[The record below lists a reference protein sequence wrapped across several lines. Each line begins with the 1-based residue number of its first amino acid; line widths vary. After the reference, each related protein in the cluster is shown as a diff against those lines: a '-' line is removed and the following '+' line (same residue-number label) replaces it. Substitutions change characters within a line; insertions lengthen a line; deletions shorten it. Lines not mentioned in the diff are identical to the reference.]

1 MTELKSNHS
10 LEWPNPEHL
19 HNVYED
25 LSDSEKEQAKDLKQ
39 SLYDSKLYTDK
50 ELLLAEFG
58 RYYGWQA
65 LKDAAE
71 DRMTARTF
79 IGLLEAGRKIER
91 TRRLERLDDISV
103 AVAAVMDKK
112 AASKINSQEKK
123 LRK

>member
-1 MTELKSNHS
+1 MVSARQQR
-10 LEWPNPEHL
+10 PEFPDRASL
-19 HNVYED
+19 HNVFDDFSE
-25 LSDSEKEQAKDLKQ
+25 SEKNQARQFKDSLQTPKQ
-39 SLYDSKLYTDK
+39 YNDK

-79 IGLLEAGRKIER
+79 LALLEAARKIER
-91 TRRLERLDDISV
+91 SRRLERLDDISV
-103 AVAAVMDKK
+103 AVAAILDKK
-112 AASKINSQEKK
+112 AATRLSSQEKK